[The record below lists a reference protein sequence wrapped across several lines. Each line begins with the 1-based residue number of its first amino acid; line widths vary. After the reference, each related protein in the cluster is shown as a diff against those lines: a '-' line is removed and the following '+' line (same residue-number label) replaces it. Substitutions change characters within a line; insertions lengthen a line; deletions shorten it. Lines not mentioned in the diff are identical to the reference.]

1 MDKERRKK
9 LQTMRLI
16 ITEVFMLIIII
27 LTVIILTFIVMGYH
41 LNENGELEQS
51 GLVQIESIPTDASVT
66 IDGEVLNIKT
76 NTSKIL
82 PEGKHTVSLAKDG
95 YTSWEK
101 TFETHSGLLTKLTYP
116 RLYKTE
122 RKTEIVKKLEETPE
136 LFVVS
141 PSRNYILTSS
151 EKSGILKL
159 LNLNSNDLKTTEID
173 LTIIIGKEVSELK
186 VLSWN
191 SSEERI
197 IISFSRDN
205 ETHFAVVELT
215 RPERSIDLSTT
226 FNLKISDLSFA
237 NDYGDRLFILENNS
251 LRIISLSSRELSEVV
266 AKDVT
271 HFSNSNNRAIFVDKS
286 SKISLYDDN
295 SKSIIFLKKASAE
308 NTRALISEYIGRFT
322 LALLEDNELTIY
334 RGNLPTENVSADK
347 PLPDPVGKTTLEFGV
362 PDNFKTE
369 AKNQIILTSKENNFS
384 VFDLEN
390 YAFSS
395 YTLENN
401 LTFWPDDYT
410 IGLVSDGKLVF
421 RDFDGTNK
429 VTLGDSLAGFP
440 AVITKN
446 DKYLYHLSKTEQDLN
461 LVREEIK

>member
-9 LQTMRLI
+9 IQTARLI
-16 ITEVFMLIIII
+16 ITEVFMLVIII
-27 LTVIILTFIVMGYH
+27 LTVVVLTFIVMGYH

-51 GLVQIESIPTDASVT
+51 GLVQIESIPTGATVT
-66 IDGEVLNIKT
+66 IDNEALDSKT

-82 PEGKHTVSLAKDG
+82 PEGEHTVSLKKDG
-95 YTSWEK
+95 YTSWGK
-101 TFETHSGLLTKLTYP
+101 TFATHSGLLTKLTYP

-122 RKTEIVKKLEETPE
+122 RKTETVKKLSETPS
-136 LFVVS
+136 LFVIS
-141 PSRNYILTSS
+141 PARNYILASS

-159 LNLNSNDLKTTEID
+159 IDLNSNDLKTADID
-173 LTIIIGKEVSELK
+173 LTDLLGKEMLDLK
-186 VLSWN
+186 ILSWN
-191 SSEERI
+191 KSEERA
-197 IISFSRDN
+197 IISFSKDA
-205 ETHFAVVELT
+205 ETHFAVVDFAH
-215 RPERSIDLSTT
+215 PEYSLDLSTT
-226 FNLKISDLSFA
+226 FNLEISALSFE
-237 NDYGDRLFILENNS
+237 NDYGDKLFVLENGN
-251 LRIISLSSRELSEVV
+251 LHTLSLSNRELSEVI

-271 HFSNSNNRAIFVDKS
+271 YFSNSNAKAIFITKS
-286 SKISLYDDN
+286 SQISLYDDGN
-295 SKSIIFLKKASAE
+295 KSTVFLKKTSAE
-308 NTRALISEYIGRFT
+308 NVRALVSEYIGRFT
-322 LALLEDNELTIY
+322 LAFLEDNELTIY
-334 RGNLPTENVSADK
+334 RGDLPTENITAEK
-347 PLPDPVGKTTLEFGV
+347 PLPEPVGKTTLEFGT
-362 PDNFKTE
+362 PSDFETK

-390 YAFSS
+390 YTFSS
-395 YTLENN
+395 YALENN

-421 RDFDGTNK
+421 CDFDGTNK